1 MLISTWRSTGVK
13 RKSFEV
19 LFYFS
24 EDTSFESVASL
35 SSDLLRGNWS
45 WLLNFC
51 SFNKHG
57 DICSNAVIFLEV
69 KLKQTETTESN
80 QGKDLRVSMFILIIL
95 HFSKLSLRTL
105 IHLTP
110 ANWTAF
116 CSYNILAFHN
126 NFTIH
131 L

>member
-1 MLISTWRSTGVK
+1 MALKGDLITAKEQAGMQYESATDMFEASNRPAGNTWYQSRRMGKLYCTVLISTWRSTGVK

-35 SSDLLRGNWS
+35 SSDSLRGNWS

-69 KLKQTETTESN
+69 KLKQTETTE
-80 QGKDLRVSMFILIIL
+80 K
-95 HFSKLSLRTL
+95 
-105 IHLTP
+105 
-110 ANWTAF
+110 
-116 CSYNILAFHN
+116 
-126 NFTIH
+126 
-131 L
+131 